1 MKFKNNNTF
10 EPKMGASVDYLN
22 SFGITEVDSFLYKPK
37 PSDYENPWK
46 LDYMQEMIDALHEGF
61 ENNKHFFLQVDSD
74 VDGMTSSAIFYNYFT
89 MLYPSADIAY
99 RVHEGKEHGIIL
111 DTIPVITDIVV
122 IPDAGSNQIDEQEI
136 MSNEGRTVL
145 VMDHHNV
152 TRSADFNN
160 VIIVNNQTSKNFK
173 NKDLSGAGVVLKVIQ
188 AYDEKYGKRILY
200 KRFEDLAA
208 LGIVSDCMD
217 VRSLDNNA
225 IIMNGFNNINNLL
238 FKALIDQQM
247 RNPGWIGKDGIP
259 TKIDVAFYIAPL
271 INAVIR
277 SGTLEEKTHFF
288 EGFINTNSEDIIQS
302 ISRGRL
308 REETLYQYL
317 ARTAYNLRNRQNTR
331 KTEALDN
338 ICKEIDAK
346 GLNRNKVIIVKTD
359 NLDIPLNITGLAAME
374 VVNIYKKP
382 TLLLRPVKE
391 NGITYYRGSGRGT
404 KSEGFYNFQEVLL
417 KSGLMHYCE
426 GHDMAFGASIEE
438 RNIDDLI
445 KYLNTT
451 LSNVDFVDENEVD
464 CCLGES
470 NWSPLVL
477 KEFGEMLHVFGQGLP
492 QPKFYFKAQVRPSD
506 FKIQGEKQNA
516 LKLLYKGVSLIALN
530 RRDLVEQFLAIEQ
543 EAIINKKKI
552 EVEVIGTSEINE
564 YMGYK
569 NIQIKV
575 KQMEMKI
582 TETKSSLF

>member
-1 MKFKNNNTF
+1 MEIIRSEKSNLTCRDYPRRRSRILIDTVF
-10 EPKMGASVDYLN
+10 EIDIHESVR
-22 SFGITEVDSFLYKPK
+22 DSPTL
-37 PSDYENPWK
+37 E
-46 LDYMQEMIDALHEGF
+46 E
-61 ENNKHFFLQVDSD
+61 
-74 VDGMTSSAIFYNYFT
+74 
-89 MLYPSADIAY
+89 
-99 RVHEGKEHGIIL
+99 
-111 DTIPVITDIVV
+111 IPVRK
-122 IPDAGSNQIDEQEI
+122 SNQLDEQEV
-136 MSNEGRTVL
+136 MSNEGRIVL

-152 TRSADFNN
+152 TRRQDFNN
-160 VIIVNNQTSKNFK
+160 VIIVNNQTSLNFK
-173 NKDLSGAGVVLKVIQ
+173 NKDLSGAGVVYKIIQ

-217 VRSLDNNA
+217 VRNLDNNA
-225 IIMNGFNNINNLL
+225 IIINGFNNVNNRL
-238 FKALIDQQM
+238 FKALIEQQM
-247 RNPGWIGKDGIP
+247 RNPGWIGKEGIP

-288 EGFINTNSEDIIQS
+288 EGFINTSSEDIIQS

-308 REETLYQYL
+308 REETLYQFL

-331 KTEALDN
+331 KTEALEN
-338 ICKEIDAK
+338 ICKEIDQK
-346 GLNRNKVIIVKTD
+346 GLHYNKVIIVKTD

-391 NGITYYRGSGRGT
+391 DGKTYYRGSGRGT

-417 KSGLMHYCE
+417 NSGLMLYCE

-438 RNIDDLI
+438 RHLDDLI

-451 LSNVDFVDENEVD
+451 LSNVDFADENEVD
-464 CCLGES
+464 CCLSES

-477 KEFGEMLHVFGQGLP
+477 KEFGEILHVFGQGLP

-506 FKIQGEKQNA
+506 FKIQGERQNA
-516 LKLLYKGVSLIALN
+516 LKLMYKGVALVALN
-530 RRDLVEQFLAIEQ
+530 RKDLVEQFIEIEKVATEQ
-543 EAIINKKKI
+543 KKKI
-552 EVEVIGTSEINE
+552 EVEVIGCSEINE
-564 YMGYK
+564 FMGYK
-569 NIQIKV
+569 NIQIKI
-575 KQMEMKI
+575 KQMELRLS
-582 TETKSSLF
+582 EVKSSLF